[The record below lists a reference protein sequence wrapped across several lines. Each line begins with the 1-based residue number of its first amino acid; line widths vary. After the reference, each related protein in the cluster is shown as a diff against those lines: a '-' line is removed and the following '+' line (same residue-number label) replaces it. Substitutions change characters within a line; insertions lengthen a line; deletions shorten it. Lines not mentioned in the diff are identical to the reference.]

1 MAGLPS
7 LIFPKGEMI
16 MEIERINE
24 NTVKFFVTYV
34 DIEERG
40 FDRNEIWFSR
50 ERSEELFWEMMDEI
64 HQEEEFVAEGPLWI
78 QVHALEKGLEV
89 IVTRAQVSKDGQKF
103 EVPVGENDKIDIPVD
118 GKIEALLD
126 HQANQN
132 KKADFEEEIIEDEG
146 LQFVARFQDLEHLI
160 SLSHHLELDDI
171 INSMYVFEGKYYLY
185 VEFTDD
191 EDFVAEID
199 NILSIILEYANES
212 NVTVHRLM
220 EYGKE
225 LISENALE
233 QVKQYFPLR

>member
-1 MAGLPS
+1 
-7 LIFPKGEMI
+7 MI

-89 IVTRAQVSKDGQKF
+89 IVTRAQISKDGQKF

-118 GKIEALLD
+118 GKVEALLD
-126 HQANQN
+126 QHQANQ
-132 KKADFEEEIIEDEG
+132 KKKDELEEGVIEDEG
-146 LQFVARFQDLEHLI
+146 LHFVAHFRDLEDLI
-160 SLSHHLELDDI
+160 MLSHHLELDEL
-171 INSMYVFEGKYYLY
+171 INHMYVFEGKYYLY

-191 EDFVAEID
+191 EDFVTEID
-199 NILSIILEYANES
+199 NILSIILEYGNES
-212 NVTVHRLM
+212 HLTVHRLM
-220 EYGKE
+220 EYGKQ
-225 LISENALE
+225 LMSDNALE
-233 QVKQYFPLR
+233 QLKAHFPLR